1 MNRVLLVVL
10 LLLTVRCAWARP
22 NPVDIGP
29 EATLRAFIHAFD
41 NLDWD
46 KFRSFF
52 ADDAT
57 VFYPRGIARRAH
69 GRAEIEDNFQQVFTE
84 IRGNRKQP
92 PYMDLQPHDLHIQ
105 HRSAVF
111 RTVFGHQVTVQECMS
126 LSRMEAWRPRSTQ

>member
-1 MNRVLLVVL
+1 MNRVFFVVL
-10 LLLTVRCAWARP
+10 LLLTVPCVWADP

-57 VFYPRGIARRAH
+57 VFYPRGIPRRARR
-69 GRAEIEDNFQQVFTE
+69 V
-84 IRGNRKQP
+84 
-92 PYMDLQPHDLHIQ
+92 
-105 HRSAVF
+105 
-111 RTVFGHQVTVQECMS
+111 
-126 LSRMEAWRPRSTQ
+126 